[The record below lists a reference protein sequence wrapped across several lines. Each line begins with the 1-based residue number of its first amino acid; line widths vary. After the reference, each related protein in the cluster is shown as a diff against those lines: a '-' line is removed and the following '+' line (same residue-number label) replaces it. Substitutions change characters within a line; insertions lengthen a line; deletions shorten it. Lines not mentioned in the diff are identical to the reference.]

1 MTTRIGIIEDDNI
14 VRKAYEKYF
23 EIHENFEIVISFDN
37 MEQFIEACQAGAKLD
52 LVLSDIGLPGMSGI
66 QGIPILKKLLPDTEI
81 IMLTVFEDEEK
92 VFKAL
97 CAGATGYLLKNT
109 PISVIGEKLLRIKNG
124 EAAMSPSIA
133 RKVIEYF
140 NPKKKTESLTAKEEQ
155 IVTALV
161 DGLSYKMIADR
172 LQISI
177 HTVNS
182 HIKNI
187 YRKLHVNSK
196 AEVVAKSLKGEI

>member
-1 MTTRIGIIEDDNI
+1 MAIKVGIIEDDNI
-14 VRKAYEKYF
+14 VRLGYEKYF
-23 EIHENFEIVISFDN
+23 NAMDNFELVFSAGDMESFISFCK
-37 MEQFIEACQAGAKLD
+37 QKPSIEII
-52 LVLSDIGLPGMSGI
+52 LSDIGLPGMSGI
-66 QGIPILKKLLPDTEI
+66 QGIPIIKKLLPEAEI
-81 IMLTVFEDEEK
+81 IMLTVFEDEER

-109 PISVIGEKLLRIKNG
+109 SLSFIGEKLIKMKNG
-124 EAAMSPSIA
+124 EVAMSPSIA

-140 NPKKKTESLTAKEEQ
+140 HPKKKTELLTPKEEQ
-155 IVTALV
+155 IVQALV

-172 LQISI
+172 LQVSI

-187 YRKLHVNSK
+187 YRKLHVHSK